1 MVVIE
6 IIPYMTS
13 LERRQLVKELQEC
26 KVFIY
31 PDYILTE
38 RAVAMQ

>member
-1 MVVIE
+1 MIIIE
-6 IIPYMTS
+6 IIPYLNS
-13 LERRQLVKELQEC
+13 SERRQLVKELREC

-38 RAVAMQ
+38 RAVTMQ

>member
-1 MVVIE
+1 MIIIE
-6 IIPYMTS
+6 IIPYLNS
-13 LERRQLVKELQEC
+13 SERRQLVKELQEC

-31 PDYILTE
+31 PNYILTE